1 MLMAYGFIWFS
12 MMSVELWAAGRRPAG
27 SFRAG
32 ADDATPTG
40 DDRDE
45 GFAVAADG
53 KLSHI

>member
-1 MLMAYGFIWFS
+1 MAYGFIWFS